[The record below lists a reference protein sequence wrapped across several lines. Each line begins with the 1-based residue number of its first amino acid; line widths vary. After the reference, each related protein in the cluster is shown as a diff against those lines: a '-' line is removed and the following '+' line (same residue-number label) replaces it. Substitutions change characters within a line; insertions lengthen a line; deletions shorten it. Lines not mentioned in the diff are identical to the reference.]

1 MENKIKAIRAKTG
14 LSQAKFAE
22 IYEIPRRTIENWED
36 GKRVPPE
43 YVVNLLEFKVNADLK
58 KIKFL
63 SKRY

>member
-22 IYEIPRRTIENWED
+22 IYEIPKRTIENWEA

-58 KIKFL
+58 KLKFL
-63 SKRY
+63 

>member
-14 LSQAKFAE
+14 LSQAKFSEA
-22 IYEIPRRTIENWED
+22 YEIPKRSIENWEA

-58 KIKFL
+58 KD
-63 SKRY
+63 